1 MARGSNTG
9 KGNYPAGKTPGNA
22 KTVIEGIKSA
32 KSPRFPNKHMSTTKY
47 KKLLKKEE
55 SDV

>member
-1 MARGSNTG
+1 MAKPSNTG
-9 KGNYPAGKTPGNA
+9 KGNYPAGKTSGNA

-32 KSPRFPNKHMSTTKY
+32 KAPRFPNRSLSTTQY
-47 KKLLKKEE
+47 KRTLKKEE